1 MRSRFDERSDIS
13 PEEAALFLKHNAL
26 KQGAAPT
33 GVTESRENLFY
44 AFRGRGSRYGEPVN
58 QLLPRVLVF
67 VLKRIRKRFVR
78 PLSPGRVR
86 KWFFPP
92 PPLLQAWEKSGDTAC
107 WLQRITVP
115 GYG

>member
-58 QLLPRVLVF
+58 QLLPR
-67 VLKRIRKRFVR
+67 
-78 PLSPGRVR
+78 
-86 KWFFPP
+86 
-92 PPLLQAWEKSGDTAC
+92 
-107 WLQRITVP
+107 
-115 GYG
+115 